1 MNLDRLR
8 VYLLQK
14 NGTTEE
20 QPFGPEALVFKVVG
34 KMYALIAWEETPLR
48 ITLKCD
54 PDLALSLRDQ
64 YTTIQ
69 PGYHMNK
76 KHWNTVTLDG
86 TISDD
91 EILTFIDH
99 SYDLVVK
106 MLKKSDREMLETSP
120 AS

>member
-1 MNLDRLR
+1 MTLDRLR
-8 VYLLQK
+8 TYLLQK

-34 KMYALIAWEETPLR
+34 KMYALIAWQETPLQ

-54 PDLALSLRDQ
+54 PDLALSLRDH
-64 YTTIQ
+64 YAAVQ

-76 KHWNTVTLDG
+76 KHWNTIELDG
-86 TISDD
+86 TISDN
-91 EILTFIDH
+91 EILTYIDH
-99 SYDLVVK
+99 SYNLVVK
-106 MLKKSDREMLETSP
+106 TLKKSDREILETPS